1 MHEWALAEAIISAV
15 SETAERERLREISSV
30 VIVIGEL
37 QHVNKDILRF
47 AIEQLKQNRLTGA
60 KFIIRSTRA
69 KFICRACGHK
79 WSLKRTDLSKDV
91 REAIHFVPE
100 TVHAYLKCPVCGSP
114 DFEISG
120 GRGVW
125 IASIRGER

>member
-1 MHEWALAEAIISAV
+1 MAGAIISAI
-15 SETAERERLREISSV
+15 SETAEREGLKGISSV
-30 VIVIGEL
+30 VIIIGEL
-37 QHVNKDILRF
+37 QQVDKDILRF
-47 AIEQLKQNRLTGA
+47 AIEQLKPNRLAGA
-60 KFIIRSTRA
+60 RFIIRSARA
-69 KFICRACGHK
+69 KFTCRACGRK
-79 WSLKRTDLSKDV
+79 WSFRRTDLSEDI

-100 TVHAYLKCPVCGSP
+100 TAHAYLKCPVCGSP